1 LRFVAESALGVATQN
16 WTLALEKGTYDFTMP
31 PLPAQPLRETLL
43 AEVATRDA
51 VIQDL
56 SRYSTSSDGD
66 RYCSYLKRRSR
77 AALTASNDG
86 AQGVVALNP
95 TSLARAAAAP
105 TAVAGAMN
113 APAAAT
119 IAPPA
124 ALQLCVS
131 CHETGVAPLLPF
143 SDPTQLTQ
151 QLRVRPSAHGTL
163 MDEIRFRLS
172 SAAGVH
178 QMPLGLNLSDTD
190 RESLEAYFAALA
202 ASPD

>member
-1 LRFVAESALGVATQN
+1 
-16 WTLALEKGTYDFTMP
+16 MP

-77 AALTASNDG
+77 AVLTASSDG
-86 AQGVVALNP
+86 APAVAPLNP
-95 TSLARAAAAP
+95 TSPLGRAAAAP
-105 TAVAGAMN
+105 VAGAMN

-124 ALQLCVS
+124 ALQLCDS
-131 CHETGVAPLLPF
+131 
-143 SDPTQLTQ
+143 
-151 QLRVRPSAHGTL
+151 
-163 MDEIRFRLS
+163 
-172 SAAGVH
+172 
-178 QMPLGLNLSDTD
+178 
-190 RESLEAYFAALA
+190 
-202 ASPD
+202 